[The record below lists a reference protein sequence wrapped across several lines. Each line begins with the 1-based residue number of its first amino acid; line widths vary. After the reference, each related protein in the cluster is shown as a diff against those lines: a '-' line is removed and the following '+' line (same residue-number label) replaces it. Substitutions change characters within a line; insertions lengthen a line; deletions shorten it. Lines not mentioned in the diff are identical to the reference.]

1 MDRTVARMNIGRF
14 RKLLAEERD
23 SRKRETIRLLLEEE
37 ERKLAAQTQGHQGG
51 GLLSLSP
58 KAESDVTHTAG
69 GENGFVARGSDCS
82 ARYAALC
89 IESPCSDRRTRT
101 LMATRSHYDAREWT
115 TDKDRPSWTC

>member
-51 GLLSLSP
+51 GLLSVSP

-69 GENGFVARGSDCS
+69 GENGSVARGSV
-82 ARYAALC
+82 ALHSSTVRLA
-89 IESPCSDRRTRT
+89 E
-101 LMATRSHYDAREWT
+101 AV
-115 TDKDRPSWTC
+115 

>member
-37 ERKLAAQTQGHQGG
+37 EERKLAAQTQGHQGG

-58 KAESDVTHTAG
+58 KAESDVPRTAG
-69 GENGFVARGSDCS
+69 GENGSVARGSDCS
-82 ARYAALC
+82 AQLHSEAG
-89 IESPCSDRRTRT
+89 
-101 LMATRSHYDAREWT
+101 
-115 TDKDRPSWTC
+115 